1 MSDDQP
7 LQHVVLIGFMGT
19 GKSTVSKRLAEHL
32 GCAACDVDAEIV
44 KREREEIASIFASR
58 GEEAFRAAE
67 TAALDAVLGA
77 QDKLVIATGGGAVLS
92 SVNRELMLRKGYVVA
107 LTAHPERVIAR
118 VSQDPDRPLL
128 QGGVRERVYKLL
140 EDRKHAYDFAHLT
153 IDTTDLTVD
162 EIVNRIAEAAARNG
176 QHSNS

>member
-7 LQHVVLIGFMGT
+7 LRHVVLIGFMGT
-19 GKSTVSKRLAEHL
+19 GKSTVSRRLAEHL
-32 GCAACDVDAEIV
+32 GCATCDVDAEIV
-44 KREREEIASIFASR
+44 KREGEEIASIFANR

-67 TAALDAVLGA
+67 TAALDAVLGTK
-77 QDKLVIATGGGAVLS
+77 DKLVIATGGGAVLS
-92 SVNRELMLRKGYVVA
+92 SANRELMLRNGYVVA
-107 LTAHPERVIAR
+107 LTAHPEQVIAR
-118 VSQDPDRPLL
+118 VSQDPERPLL

-140 EDRKHAYDFAHLT
+140 EDRKHAYDFAHLS

-162 EIVNRIAEAAARNG
+162 EVVNRIAEAAARNS